1 MLYTVSTI
9 RKGAFMKESET
20 ILTALRIPRTTIE
33 RVDKVSDGNRSEFI
47 RQAIDEK
54 LARVKEQEC

>member
-1 MLYTVSTI
+1 MEIPKKVLIT
-9 RKGAFMKESET
+9 M
-20 ILTALRIPRTTIE
+20 RIPRTTIE

-54 LARVKEQEC
+54 LAREKEQG

>member
-1 MLYTVSTI
+1 
-9 RKGAFMKESET
+9 MKIPEKVLIT
-20 ILTALRIPRTTIE
+20 LRIPRATVE

-54 LARVKEQEC
+54 PARVKEQEC